1 MRFDACVLKLP
12 KQSTHPW
19 AEDARRKKCKKAG
32 DTFIQRRFDPE
43 DLPEID
49 DTKKYVVGYSLAP
62 LSGKA
67 LFKSNPFQVL
77 SADFCHTTDHGAP
90 NGVLGSVY
98 SPDANNAL
106 VDLGEYPES
115 EGVFLN

>member
-1 MRFDACVLKLP
+1 MQK
-12 KQSTHPW
+12 TG
-19 AEDARRKKCKKAG
+19 E
-32 DTFIQRRFDPE
+32 TFIQRRFDPE

-49 DTKKYVVGYSLAP
+49 ATKKYLLGYSLAP

-67 LFKSNPFQVL
+67 LYKLNPFQVL
-77 SADFCHTTDHGAP
+77 SADFYHTTENGAS

-98 SPDANNAL
+98 SHDANHAL

-115 EGVFLN
+115 EFFFLN